1 MAYYGTE
8 DYLENQEFTDRLKAI
23 FRGDLGLEWMKPA
36 GEGVGA
42 IHELPVQVPP
52 GRFSYANINV
62 GAYGYEA
69 LPDYIRVNRSL
80 APRGARRPEG
90 LPDFQPTV
98 NDRDEVWG
106 YNVVP
111 LYEEAKTRQWNAT
124 TDIPWRELD
133 RYEIPL
139 EIETAFCQLCTFL
152 TEVEMIAT
160 DLPAKWMG
168 RVNADLLEAKSFL
181 CTQAM
186 DEARHTEVFR
196 KRALAGVGLLKS
208 SSVAEHSL
216 KAILEADTFSEASAF
231 LHVLGEG
238 AVLSLFRHS
247 EFISPTEVD
256 KKMFRLVMQD
266 EARHVSYGTMHL
278 KWVLDHRPERREAIH
293 QALDIGEN
301 FIQGALSDPA
311 NTEALIILG
320 GKGTSKECIEQ
331 GVEFTKFLTKQRI
344 EEYFQ
349 RCARAGLAERR
360 ERSRLTELL
369 ALVGG

>member
-8 DYLENQEFTDRLKAI
+8 SYLEDKDFTDRLKAI
-23 FRGDLGLEWMKPA
+23 FRGDLGLDWMKPA
-36 GEGVGA
+36 GEEVKC
-42 IHELPVQVPP
+42 EVPP
-52 GRFSYANINV
+52 GRFSYANVNV
-62 GAYGYEA
+62 GAYGYDV
-69 LPDYIRVNRSL
+69 LPEYLRGNRSL
-80 APRGARRPEG
+80 APRGAQRPAE

-133 RYEIPL
+133 RYEVPP

-160 DLPAKWMG
+160 DLPAKWMS
-168 RVNADLLEAKSFL
+168 RVNADLLEAKSFF

-186 DEARHTEVFR
+186 DEARHLEVFR

-208 SSVAEHSL
+208 STVSEHAL
-216 KAILEADTFSEASAF
+216 KAILDADTFSEASAF

-238 AVLSLFRHS
+238 GVLSLFRHS
-247 EFISPTEVD
+247 EFISPTEMD

-278 KWVLDHRPERREAIH
+278 KWILDHRPERREAMH
-293 QALDIGEN
+293 QILDMGEN
-301 FIQGALSDPA
+301 FIQGVFSDPA
-311 NTEALIILG
+311 NTEALVILA
-320 GKGTSKECIEQ
+320 GKGLKKENIEQ
-331 GVEFTKFLTKQRI
+331 GVEFTKLLTKQRI

-369 ALVGG
+369 ALMGE

>member
-8 DYLENQEFTDRLKAI
+8 SFLENRDFTDRLRAI
-23 FRGDLGLEWMKPA
+23 LHGDLGLEWLK
-36 GEGVGA
+36 
-42 IHELPVQVPP
+42 PP
-52 GRFSYANINV
+52 GKEVCCEVAAKRFSYADVDV
-62 GAYGYEA
+62 GESGYST
-69 LPDYIRVNRSL
+69 LSPYLRGHRSL
-80 APRGARRPEG
+80 APRGARKAG
-90 LPDFQPTV
+90 DFPDFQPMV
-98 NDRDEVWG
+98 NDRDEVWS

-124 TDIPWRELD
+124 TDIPWQDLD
-133 RYEIPL
+133 RWELPP
-139 EIETAFCQLCTFL
+139 EIEAAFCQLCTFL

-160 DLPAKWMG
+160 DLPAKWLG
-168 RVNADLLEAKSFL
+168 RVHPDLLEAQSFL

-196 KRALAGVGLLKS
+196 KRALAGGGLFKS

-247 EFISPTEVD
+247 EFIAPTEVD
-256 KKMFRLVMQD
+256 KKIFRLVMQD
-266 EARHVSYGTMHL
+266 EARHVSYGTLHL
-278 KWVLDHRPERREAIH
+278 KWLLDHRPERREAIH
-293 QALDIGEN
+293 QILDLGEN

-320 GKGTSKECIEQ
+320 GKGTSKKCLEQ
-331 GVEFTKFLTKQRI
+331 GIEFTKLLTRQRI

-360 ERSRLTELL
+360 GRSRLGELL

>member
-8 DYLENQEFTDRLKAI
+8 NYLEDKEFTGRLHAI
-23 FRGDLGLEWMKPA
+23 FRGDLGLEWMKPRE
-36 GEGVGA
+36 EGTKC
-42 IHELPVQVPP
+42 EVPP
-52 GRFSYANINV
+52 GRFSYADINV
-62 GAYGYEA
+62 GEYGYES
-69 LPDYIRVNRSL
+69 LPGYVRVNRSL
-80 APRGARRPEG
+80 APRGAKRPDD

-124 TDIPWRELD
+124 TDVAWHELD
-133 RYEIPL
+133 RYEIPP

-160 DLPAKWMG
+160 DLPAKWISRLNG
-168 RVNADLLEAKSFL
+168 DFIEAKAFL

-186 DEARHTEVFR
+186 DEARHLEVFR
-196 KRALAGVGLLKS
+196 KRALAGVGLLQS
-208 SSVAEHSL
+208 SGVAEHAL
-216 KAILEADTFSEASAF
+216 KAILDADTFSEASAF

-238 AVLSLFRHS
+238 GVLSTFRHS

-256 KKMFRLVMQD
+256 KRMFRLVMQD

-293 QALDIGEN
+293 QILDNGEN
-301 FIQGALSDPA
+301 FIQGAFSEPA
-311 NTEALIILG
+311 NTEALVILA
-320 GKGTSKECIEQ
+320 GKGLSKRCIEQ
-331 GVEFTKFLTKQRI
+331 GVEFTRLLTKQRI

-360 ERSRLTELL
+360 QRSRLNELL
-369 ALVGG
+369 ALIGG

>member
-8 DYLENQEFTDRLKAI
+8 NYLENKDFTDRLKAI
-23 FRGDLGLEWMKPA
+23 FRGDLGLEWMKPE
-36 GEGVGA
+36 GEEVRC
-42 IHELPVQVPP
+42 EVPC

-62 GAYGYEA
+62 GTYGYET
-69 LPDYIRVNRSL
+69 LPEYIRINRSL
-80 APRGARRPEG
+80 APRGTRRPAE
-90 LPDFQPTV
+90 LPDFQPMV

-133 RYEIPL
+133 RYEIPP

-160 DLPAKWMG
+160 DLPAKWLG

-208 SSVAEHSL
+208 SSVAEHAL
-216 KAILEADTFSEASAF
+216 KAILDADTFSEASAF

-238 AVLSLFRHS
+238 GVLSLFRHS

-293 QALDIGEN
+293 EALDIGEN
-301 FIQGALSDPA
+301 FIQGAFSDPA

-331 GVEFTKFLTKQRI
+331 GVEFTKLLTKQRI
-344 EEYFQ
+344 AEYFQ
-349 RCARAGLAERR
+349 RCTRAGLTERR

-369 ALVGG
+369 ALMGG